1 MILRRKKIHYIIDIL
16 CLILL
21 ISTSIYLI
29 ISWSEL
35 PEKIP
40 GHYDAYGNIDRW
52 GSKTE
57 IIVMPI
63 FAWFMFISISI
74 LERFPQVWNTGV
86 KVTEANAY
94 KVYSTLYDMII
105 TLKIILTLVFSFL
118 IINSIHM
125 SNLPSIFLPVMLFL
139 VFGDLIYH
147 LLKLHRVK

>member
-21 ISTSIYLI
+21 ICTSIYLI
-29 ISWSEL
+29 IRWSDL